1 MLNSCGRALSQG
13 DGSDFNPGCNWEAT
27 PPGYS
32 ACVKAWRWLTPHH
45 RAMPAQTSYGSP
57 EKLEKYGNAGS
68 CGQLWE
74 ELEMVQQRK
83 IGAGI

>member
-1 MLNSCGRALSQG
+1 MLNSCGHALSQG
-13 DGSDFNPGCNWEAT
+13 DGSDFHPRCNWEAT

-32 ACVKAWRWLTPHH
+32 ACMRAWMRLAPHQG
-45 RAMPAQTSYGSP
+45 ATPAQTYYGSP
-57 EKLEKYGNAGS
+57 VKLEKYGNAGS

-74 ELEMVQQRK
+74 ESEMVQQRK